1 MCGLSEG
8 LSAAG
13 GLQKDQWLQL
23 ALKEVVDVSQG
34 GHSYQILCAMVQSS
48 LHLNLG

>member
-8 LSAAG
+8 SAAG
-13 GLQKDQWLQL
+13 SLQKDQWLQL

-34 GHSYQILCAMVQSS
+34 GHSYPMCAMVQLS